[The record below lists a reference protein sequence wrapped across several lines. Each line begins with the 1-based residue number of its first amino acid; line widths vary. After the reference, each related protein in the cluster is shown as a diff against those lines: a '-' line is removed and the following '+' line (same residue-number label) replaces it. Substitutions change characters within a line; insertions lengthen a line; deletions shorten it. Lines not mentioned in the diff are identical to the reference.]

1 MNKSPII
8 LWDFFSMIYWSVIKM
23 KVVAF
28 NGSPRKGGNCEQ
40 ALNFMGE
47 VFNNNGIDFE
57 IVQVGNKMIR
67 GCLACYHCLQTGSSY
82 CVQKDDVNEWI
93 DKMVEADGII
103 LASPVYYG
111 GISGTMKC
119 FLDRAFLAAGH
130 KLHHKVGASIVTARR
145 SGALE
150 IFQQLNAYLNTMEMI
165 MPTADYWNNLQG
177 LDVGEI
183 NQDIEG
189 IEVVQKLA
197 RNMAWIMKV
206 IEASKGKIDPPETKP
221 RTMTNFIR

>member
-1 MNKSPII
+1 
-8 LWDFFSMIYWSVIKM
+8 M

-47 VFNNNGIDFE
+47 AFNNNGIDFE

-67 GCLACYHCLQTGSSY
+67 GCLACYHCLQTDSGY

-150 IFQQLNAYLNTMEMI
+150 TFQQLNAYLNTMEMI
-165 MPTADYWNNLQG
+165 MPTADYWNNLHG

-189 IEVVQKLA
+189 IEVIQKLA

-206 IEASKGKIDPPETKP
+206 IEASKGKIDPPETKQ
-221 RTMTNFIR
+221 RTMTNFVR

>member
-1 MNKSPII
+1 
-8 LWDFFSMIYWSVIKM
+8 M

-28 NGSPRKGGNCEQ
+28 NGSPRKGGNCEI
-40 ALNFMGE
+40 ALNYIGE
-47 VFNNNGIDFE
+47 ELKKEDVEFE
-57 IVQVGNKMIR
+57 IVQVGNQMVR
-67 GCLACYHCLQTGSSY
+67 GCLACYKCLETGSGH
-82 CVQKDDVNEWI
+82 CIQKDSVNEWI
-93 DKMVEADGII
+93 DKMVQSDGIL

-111 GISGTMKC
+111 GIAGTMKC
-119 FLDRAFLAAGH
+119 FLDRAFLAAGN

-150 IFQQLNAYLNTMEMI
+150 TFQQLNAYLNTMEMI
-165 MPTADYWNNLQG
+165 MPTADYWNNLHG

-206 IEASKGKIDPPETKP
+206 IEASKGEIDPPETKP

>member
-1 MNKSPII
+1 
-8 LWDFFSMIYWSVIKM
+8 M

-57 IVQVGNKMIR
+57 IVQVGNKMI
-67 GCLACYHCLQTGSSY
+67 S
-82 CVQKDDVNEWI
+82 
-93 DKMVEADGII
+93 II

-150 IFQQLNAYLNTMEMI
+150 TFQQLNAYLNTMEMI
-165 MPTADYWNNLQG
+165 MPTADYWNNLHG

>member
-1 MNKSPII
+1 
-8 LWDFFSMIYWSVIKM
+8 
-23 KVVAF
+23 
-28 NGSPRKGGNCEQ
+28 
-40 ALNFMGE
+40 
-47 VFNNNGIDFE
+47 
-57 IVQVGNKMIR
+57 
-67 GCLACYHCLQTGSSY
+67 
-82 CVQKDDVNEWI
+82 
-93 DKMVEADGII
+93 MVEADGII

-150 IFQQLNAYLNTMEMI
+150 TFQQLNAYLNTMEMI
-165 MPTADYWNNLQG
+165 MPIADYWNNLHG
-177 LDVGEI
+177 LDIGEI

-189 IEVVQKLA
+189 IEVIQKLA

>member
-93 DKMVEADGII
+93 DKMLEADGII

-130 KLHHKVGASIVTARR
+130 KLHHKVGASIVTAGP
-145 SGALE
+145 SGA
-150 IFQQLNAYLNTMEMI
+150 YYRGWYCTCHR
-165 MPTADYWNNLQG
+165 PG
-177 LDVGEI
+177 PG
-183 NQDIEG
+183 
-189 IEVVQKLA
+189 
-197 RNMAWIMKV
+197 R
-206 IEASKGKIDPPETKP
+206 
-221 RTMTNFIR
+221 